1 MAYWWVNQNEDDY
14 PLLEEEDLLAVPR
27 RDKLGKTNPG
37 YVLAGEMQRGDI
49 GFVFVGGELDGVF
62 AVSMAAQD
70 DTVEMAPDF
79 QRRPARVV
87 QIAFFDLPEPVRV
100 EETTLRLRDLLPPLN
115 SPLQPDGAGRDT
127 TVCPVGEVLADGL
140 LRLAG
145 EADPTSST
153 LGEVMAEAISA
164 SDLPDEE
171 KADLIGARLGIGRF
185 GDAVRALWDGACC
198 ATGVTT
204 ELLVH
209 VSPIKPWVNAS
220 NEERLDAQNGLPLVP
235 TWNLAFITGLVGFD
249 EDGALLLSSELPPE
263 EARKAGIDPDFRLA
277 VKGERQRTY
286 LAWHRHNVFVPS

>member
-1 MAYWWVNQNEDDY
+1 MK
-14 PLLEEEDLLAVPR
+14 P
-27 RDKLGKTNPG
+27 
-37 YVLAGEMQRGDI
+37 GDI

-62 AVSMAAQD
+62 AVSMTAQD
-70 DTVEMAPDF
+70 DTVEMAPAF

-87 QIAFFDLPEPVRV
+87 QVEFFDLPEPVRV

-127 TVCPVGEVLADGL
+127 SVYPVGEILADRL

-153 LGEVMAEAISA
+153 LGEAMAEAISA
-164 SDLPDEE
+164 SDLTDEE
-171 KADLIGARLGIGRF
+171 KTDLIAARLGIGPF
-185 GDAVRALWDGACC
+185 GDAVRALWGGACC
-198 ATGVTT
+198 ATGVTA
-204 ELLVH
+204 ELLIH

-220 NEERLDAQNGLPLVP
+220 NEERLDAQNGLLLVP
-235 TWNLAFITGLVGFD
+235 TWNMAFIAGLIGFD
-249 EDGALLLSSELPPE
+249 EDGTLLLSNELSPE

-286 LAWHRHNVFVPS
+286 LAWHRHNIFVAG